1 LNRRVDLAEPPT
13 LVLIRHGETES
24 NRNRRFAGWSDEHL
38 TEEGREGVVRLARSL
53 GLRGGRLYTSPVR
66 RAIETA
72 EILAAELSLP
82 VHTVHDL
89 HEIELGEWTGLTESE
104 VAERWPSAY
113 RQWLERPDQLEI
125 PGRERLEE
133 VRERAV
139 DAIDQIG
146 KAELSED
153 GATVVVITHLA
164 LIRVLWLTAND
175 RPLAEYHSVTAAHD
189 ELFTLLWEGRGRLTP
204 VAGGSRPPSTSS

>member
-1 LNRRVDLAEPPT
+1 MAEPPQ

-24 NRNRRFAGWSDEHL
+24 NRTGRFAGWSDEHL
-38 TEEGREGVVRLARSL
+38 TEEGRKGVVRLARNL
-53 GLRGGRLYTSPVR
+53 ALRGGRLYTSPVR
-66 RAIETA
+66 RAVETA

-113 RQWLERPDQLEI
+113 RQWLERPDQLII
-125 PGRERLEE
+125 PGRERLDE

-139 DAIDQIG
+139 EAIDQIG

-153 GATVVVITHLA
+153 GAPVVVITHLA

-189 ELFTLLWEGRGRLTP
+189 KLHVILWEGRGRLTP
-204 VAGGSRPPSTSS
+204 VESEPWSPSTAN

>member
-1 LNRRVDLAEPPT
+1 MAEPPT
-13 LVLIRHGETES
+13 LVLIRHGETAS
-24 NRNRRFAGWSDEHL
+24 NRHRRFAGWSDEHL
-38 TEEGREGVVRLARSL
+38 TSAGRKAVQRLARSL
-53 GLRGGRLYTSPVR
+53 DLRGGRLYTSPVR
-66 RAIETA
+66 RAVETA

-113 RQWLERPDQLEI
+113 REWLERPDRLAI

-133 VRERAV
+133 LRERAL

-153 GATVVVITHLA
+153 GAPAVVITHLA
-164 LIRVLWLTAND
+164 LVRVVWLTAND
-175 RPLAEYHSVTAAHD
+175 RPLADYHSITGAHD
-189 ELFTLLWEGRGRLTP
+189 ELYRLIWEGRGKLRP
-204 VAGGSRPPSTSS
+204 IGSGAWRPSAAG

>member
-1 LNRRVDLAEPPT
+1 MAEPPT

-24 NRNRRFAGWSDEHL
+24 NRSRRFAGWSDEHL
-38 TEEGREGVVRLARSL
+38 TEEGREGVVRLAKSL
-53 GLRGGRLYTSPVR
+53 GLRGGRLYASPVR
-66 RAIETA
+66 RAVETA

-113 RQWLERPDQLEI
+113 REWLERPDQLEI

-139 DAIDQIG
+139 GAIDQIG

-153 GATVVVITHLA
+153 GAPAVVITHLA
-164 LIRVLWLTAND
+164 LIRVLWLTSND
-175 RPLAEYHSVTAAHD
+175 RPLAEYHSITAAHD
-189 ELFTLLWEGRGRLTP
+189 ELYTLLWEGRGRLSP
-204 VAGGSRPPSTSS
+204 VGSGSRRPLAAS

>member
-1 LNRRVDLAEPPT
+1 MAEPPK

-24 NRNRRFAGWSDEHL
+24 NRTRRFAGWSDEHL
-38 TEEGREGVVRLARSL
+38 SEEGRKGVVRLARSL
-53 GLRGGRLYTSPVR
+53 ALRGGRLYTSPVR
-66 RAIETA
+66 RAVETA

-89 HEIELGEWTGLTESE
+89 REIELGEWTGLTESE

-113 RQWLERPDQLEI
+113 RQWLERPDQLII
-125 PGRERLEE
+125 PGRERLDE

-139 DAIDQIG
+139 EAIDQIG

-153 GATVVVITHLA
+153 GAPVVVITHLA

-175 RPLAEYHSVTAAHD
+175 RPLAEYHSVTAAPDKLHVI
-189 ELFTLLWEGRGRLTP
+189 LWEGRGRLTP
-204 VAGGSRPPSTSS
+204 VESEPWSPATAN

>member
-1 LNRRVDLAEPPT
+1 MAEPPT

-38 TEEGREGVVRLARSL
+38 TAEGREGVVRLARSL
-53 GLRGGRLYTSPVR
+53 GLRGGRLYRSPVR
-66 RAIETA
+66 RAIET
-72 EILAAELSLP
+72 
-82 VHTVHDL
+82 
-89 HEIELGEWTGLTESE
+89 IELGEWTGLTESE

-153 GATVVVITHLA
+153 GAPVVVITHLA

-189 ELFTLLWEGRGRLTP
+189 ELYTLLWEGRGRLSP
-204 VAGGSRPPSTSS
+204 VDGGSRPPLAGS